1 VDGKKV
7 PKERPDTTMLDRE
20 LKVQRNAQNAATT
33 KLAKITSLRDRL
45 VEHQAQLEILRP
57 KVELAEAHLNEA
69 RILARAMNTGHGVGA
84 NRVYRLQEWIQRRL
98 FEQVC
103 RVASRQLHEL
113 TAGRYSITLVPDADS
128 AVKHAQGLDLYVLDS
143 FNGKKRGVSSLSG
156 GETFL
161 ASLALALALAEVV
174 QTHAGGIKIPCL
186 FIDEGFGSLDQ
197 ETLESAMDAL
207 LKLQHSGRTVGVI
220 THVETMQRQLP
231 IGIRVIKSDTGSR
244 LEFPLLQ

>member
-1 VDGKKV
+1 
-7 PKERPDTTMLDRE
+7 
-20 LKVQRNAQNAATT
+20 
-33 KLAKITSLRDRL
+33 
-45 VEHQAQLEILRP
+45 
-57 KVELAEAHLNEA
+57 
-69 RILARAMNTGHGVGA
+69 
-84 NRVYRLQEWIQRRL
+84 
-98 FEQVC
+98 
-103 RVASRQLHEL
+103 L
-113 TAGRYSITLVPDADS
+113 TAGRYSITLEPDPDS
-128 AVKHAQGLDLYVLDS
+128 AVKRAQGLDLYVLDS

-174 QTHAGGIKIPCL
+174 QTHAGGIKIPSL

>member
-1 VDGKKV
+1 
-7 PKERPDTTMLDRE
+7 
-20 LKVQRNAQNAATT
+20 
-33 KLAKITSLRDRL
+33 
-45 VEHQAQLEILRP
+45 LEDLRP
-57 KVELAEAHLNEA
+57 KAESAQVRLNEA
-69 RILARAMNTGHGVGA
+69 RILGRAMNTGHGVGI

-143 FNGKKRGVSSLSG
+143 FNGKKRGVGSLSG

-231 IGIRVIKSDTGSR
+231 IGIRVVKSDAGSR